1 MGLFGLESGH
11 YSGDFMTTDDKL
23 TSLGWRP
30 HFAAQLVDEECDSNE
45 IARVLAV
52 HRGRIDVATRDSD
65 FTIPLTGKSATIDI
79 TVGDWLLVDK
89 NGQRVTRRLDR
100 SGLFQRRA
108 AGTSGEIQLI
118 AANVD
123 TLFVVT
129 SADRDFNIARL
140 ERYLAVAHDAGAYPV
155 IVITKADKVDSAA
168 EFVRDAARLLP
179 GLLVESLDA
188 RDGDQVAVLKPWCE
202 AGQTVAL
209 AGSSGVGKSTL
220 INTLTGAHQET
231 SGVRED
237 DQRGRHTTTG
247 RSMHALP
254 HGGWLIDTPGM
265 RELQLVDVGSA
276 LQDVFGDVAGVA
288 TGCRFSDCSH
298 EAEPGCAVRAAIEAG
313 DLDADRLRRYRK
325 LQSEDRRNTESLAQ
339 RHARDRATGKLYK
352 SIQSEKRR
360 DKGES

>member
-1 MGLFGLESGH
+1 
-11 YSGDFMTTDDKL
+11 MTTDDKL
-23 TSLGWRP
+23 TSLGWRL
-30 HFAAQLVDEECDSNE
+30 HFAAQLVDEESDSNE
-45 IARVLAV
+45 VARVLAV

-65 FTIPLTGKSATIDI
+65 FTIPLTGKSAAIDI
-79 TVGDWLLVDK
+79 TVGDWLLIDK
-89 NGQRVTRRLDR
+89 DGQHVTKRLDR
-100 SGLFQRRA
+100 FGLFQRRA

-123 TLFVVT
+123 TLFIVT

-155 IVITKADKVDSAA
+155 IVITKADKVESVAD
-168 EFVRDAARLLP
+168 FVRDAAHLLP

-188 RDGDQVAVLKPWCE
+188 RDVDQVAVLKPWCE

-209 AGSSGVGKSTL
+209 VGSSGVGKSTL

-231 SGVRED
+231 SDVRED

-247 RSMHALP
+247 RSMHPLP

-265 RELQLVDVGSA
+265 RELQLVDVGNA
-276 LQDVFGDVAGVA
+276 LHDVFGDVVGVA
-288 TGCRFSDCSH
+288 AGCRFSDCSH
-298 EAEPGCAVRAAIEAG
+298 EAEPGCAVRVAIETG
-313 DLDADRLRRYRK
+313 NLDADRLKRYHK
-325 LQSEDRRNTESLAQ
+325 LLAEDRRNTESLAQ

-352 SIQSEKRR
+352 SVQSEKRR
-360 DKGES
+360 DKGGS